1 MTRDIDGAGGP
12 KGGGDAGGTPPCDAE
27 ERGAP
32 GRGREERGT
41 SKGGTTDRGA
51 PKRETKDRSALKRAA
66 ANGFARV
73 VLALLWLLHWLPL
86 PLNAALGR
94 GLGRLLY
101 RLAGS
106 RRKVGRRNLAL
117 CLPELPDEAREKLLR
132 EHFQWLGQSLL
143 ERGLLWWASPAR
155 LKRLIHVE
163 GDIHL
168 AERSDKP
175 VMWLVPLFIALDVA
189 GASTQLF
196 QSRQVA
202 SIYQAQSNPVF
213 DRAMR
218 RGRLRYNQGQVFS
231 RHETALP
238 LVRAIRR
245 GHVFFNLPDMD
256 FGIKDAA
263 FVPFFGIQAA
273 TLLAPARM
281 ARSLGMVVQP
291 VLAEVLPGGRG
302 WRVRYLPPWEDF
314 PGEDDIAATARMNRW
329 IEDRIR
335 ENPSQYLWVHRRF
348 KTRPEGDPSLYR

>member
-1 MTRDIDGAGGP
+1 M
-12 KGGGDAGGTPPCDAE
+12 
-27 ERGAP
+27 
-32 GRGREERGT
+32 
-41 SKGGTTDRGA
+41 
-51 PKRETKDRSALKRAA
+51 PKRETKDRDAPKRETKSRGALKREPKDRGALKRAVG
-66 ANGFARV
+66 NGFARV

-101 RLAGS
+101 RVAGS

-117 CLPELPDEAREKLLR
+117 CLPELSDDAREALLR
-132 EHFQWLGQSLL
+132 QHFRWLGQSLL

-155 LKRLIHVE
+155 LKRLIQVE
-163 GDIHL
+163 GDIQL

-175 VMWLVPLFIALDVA
+175 VMWLVPHFIALDVA

-263 FVPFFGIQAA
+263 FVPFFGIPAA